1 MTVSILLCDDHTI
14 LRVGLRAL
22 LSAEPD
28 FLVVG
33 EACDGLEAVE
43 LAERLKPLVV
53 VLDVMMPGLS
63 GLEAARQIKQ
73 RCPNA
78 YIVFLSMHAREA
90 YVVEALKKGAHAYV
104 LKDSQAS
111 DLVKA
116 VREVLAGHR
125 YLSPPLSERSL
136 QAYLR
141 KIHTKTLDVYETLT
155 GREREVL
162 HLTAEGHS
170 SSEIGARLGISPRT
184 VEIHRANMMRKLG
197 IHSQTAVVRYAFQ
210 RGLLP
215 LEI

>member
-14 LRVGLRAL
+14 MRVGLRTL

-33 EACDGLEAVE
+33 EASDGLEAIN

-53 VLDVMMPGLS
+53 VIDVMMPGLN
-63 GLEAARQIKQ
+63 GLEAARQIRQ
-73 RCPNA
+73 RCPNV

-90 YVVEALKKGAHAYV
+90 YVVEALKRGAQAYV

-116 VREVLAGHR
+116 VREVLAGHH
-125 YLSPPLSERSL
+125 YISPPFSERSIE
-136 QAYLR
+136 AYLR

-162 HLTAEGHS
+162 HLTAEGHTS
-170 SSEIGARLGISPRT
+170 SQIGERLGISSRT

-197 IHSQTAVVRYAFQ
+197 VHSQTEVIRYAFQ

-215 LEI
+215 LDI